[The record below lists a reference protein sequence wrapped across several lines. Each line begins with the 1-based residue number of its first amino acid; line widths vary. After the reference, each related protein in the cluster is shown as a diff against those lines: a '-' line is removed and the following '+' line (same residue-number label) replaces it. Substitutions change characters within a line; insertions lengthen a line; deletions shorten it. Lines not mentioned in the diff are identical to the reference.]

1 MFSVNL
7 TGYLP
12 ELFIILAIAAIVLIA
27 RRNPGENIYKFVTN
41 KATDIYDKYAPYS
54 FKMVRQ
60 KAIELGQEY
69 SPRQYLTQVIILG
82 GIAAIVGYFYF
93 YSIITAIIYAVIA
106 IATVPYLAYLRLQRV
121 YSEYIFE
128 QIQTYTTNVIMEFNT
143 TQSFVKALEGVR
155 DSGILE
161 EPVLSDVK
169 KMIDMSYQNGTIDES
184 IQYFNN
190 KYPFYMVKN
199 MHQLFLQITKEGA
212 RDSGQA
218 LENMSLDID
227 ALVEGVYRDQMDRN
241 NFHGRFL
248 RFGLILYLLV
258 IVLRYM
264 LGEENYIQ
272 LLDIWYVQ
280 IILHAIVIINAF
292 FMLSGEKYYNED
304 VGGE

>member
-1 MFSVNL
+1 MKYL
-7 TGYLP
+7 T
-12 ELFIILAIAAIVLIA
+12 ELVCLLVIAIITLLL
-27 RRNPGENIYKFVTN
+27 RKNPGENLYKYVAG
-41 KATDIYDKYAPYS
+41 KATVAYEKYAPYS
-54 FKMVRQ
+54 FKMVRE
-60 KAIELGQEY
+60 KAIELGQEFT
-69 SPRQYLTQVIILG
+69 PRQYLTQVIVLG
-82 GIAAIVGYFYF
+82 GLAALVGYFYF
-93 YSIITAIIYAVIA
+93 YNIIIAIVYALIA

-161 EPVLSDVK
+161 DPVLSDVK
-169 KMIDMSYQNGTIDES
+169 KMIEMSYQNGTIDES
-184 IQYFNN
+184 IDYFNS

-258 IVLRYM
+258 VVLRFM
-264 LGEENYIQ
+264 LGEENYIK

-280 IILHAIVIINAF
+280 VILHAIVFINAF
-292 FMLSGEKYYNED
+292 FMMSGEKYYNED
-304 VGGE
+304 VGVE

>member
-1 MFSVNL
+1 MN
-7 TGYLP
+7 YLP
-12 ELFIILAIAAIVLIA
+12 ELVILLIIAIIVLVA
-27 RRNPGENIYKFVTN
+27 RRNPGENVYKFFVTN
-41 KATDIYDKYAPYS
+41 ATRAYDKYAPYS
-54 FKMVRQ
+54 FKMVRE
-60 KAIELGQEY
+60 KAIELGQEFT
-69 SPRQYLTQVIILG
+69 SRQYLTQVAVLG
-82 GIAAIVGYFYF
+82 GIAGLIGYFYF
-93 YSIITAIIYAVIA
+93 YSVIIAVIYAVIA
-106 IATVPYLAYLRLQRV
+106 IATVPYLAYLRLQRI

-143 TQSFVKALEGVR
+143 TQSFVKSLEGVR
-155 DSGILE
+155 DSGIIE

-184 IQYFNN
+184 IKYFND

-248 RFGLILYLLV
+248 RFGLILYLLIV
-258 IVLRYM
+258 VLRFM
-264 LGEENYIQ
+264 LGEDNYIK

-280 IILHAIVIINAF
+280 VILHAIVIINAF
-292 FMLSGEKYYNED
+292 FLLSGEKYYNED
-304 VGGE
+304 VGVE

>member
-1 MFSVNL
+1 MKYITELVLLLIIAGL
-7 TGYLP
+7 TL
-12 ELFIILAIAAIVLIA
+12 LL
-27 RRNPGENIYKFVTN
+27 RRKPGENVYKYVTG
-41 KATDIYDKYAPYS
+41 KAADVYEKYAPYS
-54 FKMVRQ
+54 FKMVRE

-69 SPRQYLTQVIILG
+69 TPRQYLTQVIVLG
-82 GIAAIVGYFYF
+82 GLAALVGYFYF
-93 YSIITAIIYAVIA
+93 YNVIVAVIYAIIA
-106 IATVPYLAYLRLQRV
+106 IAFIPYLAYLRLQRV

-161 EPVLSDVK
+161 EPVLGDVK

-184 IQYFNN
+184 IEYFNE

-199 MHQLFLQITKEGA
+199 MNQLFLQITKEGA

-258 IVLRYM
+258 IVLRFM
-264 LGEENYIQ
+264 LGEDNYIK

-304 VGGE
+304 VGVE

>member
-1 MFSVNL
+1 MN
-7 TGYLP
+7 YLP
-12 ELFIILAIAAIVLIA
+12 ELVILLIIAIIVLVA
-27 RRNPGENIYKFVTN
+27 RRNPGENVYKFFVTN
-41 KATDIYDKYAPYS
+41 ATRAYDKYAPYS
-54 FKMVRQ
+54 FKMVRE
-60 KAIELGQEY
+60 KAIELGQEFT
-69 SPRQYLTQVIILG
+69 SRQYLTQVAVLG
-82 GIAAIVGYFYF
+82 GIAGLIGYFYF
-93 YSIITAIIYAVIA
+93 YSPIIAIIYAVIA
-106 IATVPYLAYLRLQRV
+106 IATVPYLAYLRLQRI

-128 QIQTYTTNVIMEFNT
+128 QIQTYTTNVIIEFNT
-143 TQSFVKALEGVR
+143 TQSFVKSLEGVR

-184 IQYFNN
+184 IKYFND

-248 RFGLILYLLV
+248 RFGLILYLLIV
-258 IVLRYM
+258 VLRFM
-264 LGEENYIQ
+264 LGEDNYIK

-280 IILHAIVIINAF
+280 VILHAIVIINAF
-292 FMLSGEKYYNED
+292 FLLSGEKYYNED
-304 VGGE
+304 VGVE

>member
-1 MFSVNL
+1 MN
-7 TGYLP
+7 YLP
-12 ELFIILAIAAIVLIA
+12 ELVILLIIAIIVLVA
-27 RRNPGENIYKFVTN
+27 RRNPGENVYKFFVTN
-41 KATDIYDKYAPYS
+41 ATRAYDKYAPYS
-54 FKMVRQ
+54 FKMVRE
-60 KAIELGQEY
+60 KAIELGQEFT
-69 SPRQYLTQVIILG
+69 SRQYLTQVVVLG
-82 GIAAIVGYFYF
+82 GIAGLIGYFYF
-93 YSIITAIIYAVIA
+93 YSVIIAVIYAVIA
-106 IATVPYLAYLRLQRV
+106 IATVPYLAYLRLQRI

-143 TQSFVKALEGVR
+143 TQSFVKSLEGVR

-184 IQYFNN
+184 IKYFND

-248 RFGLILYLLV
+248 RFGLILYLLIV
-258 IVLRYM
+258 VLRFM
-264 LGEENYIQ
+264 LGEDNYIK

-280 IILHAIVIINAF
+280 VILHAIVIINAF
-292 FMLSGEKYYNED
+292 FLLSGEKYYNED
-304 VGGE
+304 VGVE

>member
-1 MFSVNL
+1 MKYITELVLLLIIAGL
-7 TGYLP
+7 TL
-12 ELFIILAIAAIVLIA
+12 LL
-27 RRNPGENIYKFVTN
+27 RRKPGENVYKYVTG
-41 KATDIYDKYAPYS
+41 KAADVYEKYAPYS
-54 FKMVRQ
+54 FKMVRE
-60 KAIELGQEY
+60 KAIELGQEFT
-69 SPRQYLTQVIILG
+69 PRQYLTQVIILG
-82 GIAAIVGYFYF
+82 GLAALVGYFYF
-93 YSIITAIIYAVIA
+93 YNVIVAVIYAIIA
-106 IATVPYLAYLRLQRV
+106 IAFIPYLAYLRLQRV

-161 EPVLSDVK
+161 EPVLGDVK

-184 IQYFNN
+184 IEYFNE

-199 MHQLFLQITKEGA
+199 MNQLFLQITKEGA

-258 IVLRYM
+258 IVLRFM
-264 LGEENYIQ
+264 LGEDNYIK

-304 VGGE
+304 VGVE

>member
-12 ELFIILAIAAIVLIA
+12 ELFIILAIAVIVLIA
-27 RRNPGENIYKFVTN
+27 RRNPGENIYKYVTN
-41 KATDIYDKYAPYS
+41 KAADVYDKYAPYS
-54 FKMVRQ
+54 FKMVRE

-161 EPVLSDVK
+161 EPVLSDG
-169 KMIDMSYQNGTIDES
+169 Y
-184 IQYFNN
+184 
-190 KYPFYMVKN
+190 
-199 MHQLFLQITKEGA
+199 
-212 RDSGQA
+212 
-218 LENMSLDID
+218 
-227 ALVEGVYRDQMDRN
+227 
-241 NFHGRFL
+241 
-248 RFGLILYLLV
+248 V
-258 IVLRYM
+258 ISK
-264 LGEENYIQ
+264 
-272 LLDIWYVQ
+272 WY
-280 IILHAIVIINAF
+280 N
-292 FMLSGEKYYNED
+292 
-304 VGGE
+304 

>member
-7 TGYLP
+7 TAYLP
-12 ELFIILAIAAIVLIA
+12 ELFIILAIAVIVLIA
-27 RRNPGENIYKFVTN
+27 RRNPGENIYKYVTN
-41 KATDIYDKYAPYS
+41 KAADVYDKYAPYS
-54 FKMVRQ
+54 FKMVRE

-106 IATVPYLAYLRLQRV
+106 IATVPYHAYLRLQRV

-258 IVLRYM
+258 IVLRFM